1 MEWIWTT
8 QEQNRISVFRYMVRN
23 RFTRLTDLMA
33 EFQFSRYMVISIIE
47 QLNEDIAVLTGE
59 TDILVIEK
67 GNVIIFD
74 APLNVLPVDELKH
87 YYLSQS
93 TRAQIIMHL
102 VAEDFDSW
110 EELAFELDVSTPTVY
125 KERAIVIEHLAEQD
139 ITLNKNNQLVG
150 QEENIRF
157 LRFALLTIYNG
168 QRTEEISDRVKQVAD
183 YYIDSFITPEFGDL
197 RESQCCIIWHMAAI
211 WTVRFTQRHFVTATY
226 TDQYLVPTSEMS
238 PQSQRVIQAVK
249 QLMGRSG
256 LLSDEDLDNEARFI
270 VLILHSLGV
279 FATTQT
285 HQDVTAHVIQW
296 WQDFDASIQGSYQC
310 IFYQPLHGTES
321 RRLTYTV
328 GDILMRFLMYP
339 YGVGDG
345 TYDMQHFNEFSNRYP
360 LSTELGNEI
369 VQRFADQRQISAEK
383 LKTVLLT
390 DLVAGIATT
399 STFFIDV
406 PKVHVALDFGNHVN
420 VERLLLDQFGAVT
433 RTTIQI
439 SNRRTADTDILLTDV
454 PRDSQGHEV
463 VYIWRGIES
472 RAYIDQL
479 LDEINRIGMEKFN
492 EWRRKQV
499 NMSE

>member
-197 RESQCCIIWHMAAI
+197 RESQRCIIWHMAAI

-296 WQDFDASIQGSYQC
+296 WQDFDASIQGSY
-310 IFYQPLHGTES
+310 
-321 RRLTYTV
+321 
-328 GDILMRFLMYP
+328 
-339 YGVGDG
+339 
-345 TYDMQHFNEFSNRYP
+345 
-360 LSTELGNEI
+360 
-369 VQRFADQRQISAEK
+369 
-383 LKTVLLT
+383 
-390 DLVAGIATT
+390 
-399 STFFIDV
+399 
-406 PKVHVALDFGNHVN
+406 
-420 VERLLLDQFGAVT
+420 
-433 RTTIQI
+433 
-439 SNRRTADTDILLTDV
+439 
-454 PRDSQGHEV
+454 
-463 VYIWRGIES
+463 
-472 RAYIDQL
+472 
-479 LDEINRIGMEKFN
+479 
-492 EWRRKQV
+492 
-499 NMSE
+499 